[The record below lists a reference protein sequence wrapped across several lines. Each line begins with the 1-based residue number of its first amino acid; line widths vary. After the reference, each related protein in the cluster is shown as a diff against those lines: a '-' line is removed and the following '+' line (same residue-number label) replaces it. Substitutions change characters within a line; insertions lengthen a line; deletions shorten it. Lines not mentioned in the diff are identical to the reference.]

1 MSFKIF
7 TCELQGYTKRKVR
20 CKNTHFFK
28 TQTNIKDN
36 NQMVKKSFFLY

>member
-1 MSFKIF
+1 MCSKNC
-7 TCELQGYTKRKVR
+7 TCELQGYTKQKVR
-20 CKNTHFFK
+20 CKNAHSFK